1 MVKAKEFKVAAAD
14 DEALTEKAKTFITKI
29 KHEVSWADEVM
40 DSVISFKNMKQGS
53 DKERID
59 SSKLE
64 LQQLENDV
72 QQRHAMIKELT
83 KKNSVIFTD
92 K

>member
-1 MVKAKEFKVAAAD
+1 MVKAKEFKVSAAD
-14 DEALTEKAKTFITKI
+14 DEALTEKAKIFITKI

-40 DSVISFKNMKQGS
+40 DNVISHKNMKQGI

-59 SSKLE
+59 NSKLE

-83 KKNSVIFTD
+83 KKNMCIFTD